1 MESLPGGLTGRLAE
15 YERIGEQV
23 RALRDGIDDVRAT
36 AYSDDGLVTAV
47 VSGRGELL
55 DLELDPRVYRDQ
67 DSGAL
72 ADSIRRTVRDA
83 AEAAGGKAADL
94 AKSLLP
100 LRGDVDPQFDPA
112 LHVLESEQP
121 RGRRLWGA

>member
-1 MESLPGGLTGRLAE
+1 VTGRLAE

-47 VSGRGELL
+47 VNGRGELL

-67 DSGAL
+67 DSAAL
-72 ADSIRRTVRDA
+72 AGTIRATVRKAAADA
-83 AEAAGGKAADL
+83 CRETADL
-94 AKSLLP
+94 ARGLLP
-100 LRGDVDPQFDPA
+100 AGGDVDPLFDPA
-112 LHVLESEQP
+112 LHVLESEQS